1 MEIQC
6 CDLCSKPKVAKEHLT
21 LLVHVR
27 KEKEKTTPFGVNSM
41 SSQVLY
47 QVVQDSFM
55 LYMLDNPT
63 LEVNTLLKCKDV
75 PHVKPMMHV
84 THGSSQHRVRQ
95 VMERTLGSTIL

>member
-1 MEIQC
+1 
-6 CDLCSKPKVAKEHLT
+6 
-21 LLVHVR
+21 
-27 KEKEKTTPFGVNSM
+27 
-41 SSQVLY
+41 
-47 QVVQDSFM
+47 M